1 MSMAMAG
8 ILTFGSNRR
17 LPRNAPSDI
26 IWSVGNNADYSS
38 GTVQD
43 LHLIPFLITPLV
55 NLLRFF
61 SGVSSHIYNNVYHIC
76 FFASPLLFLFAK
88 LSKLIILAK

>member
-1 MSMAMAG
+1 MAG

-26 IWSVGNNADYSS
+26 IWSVGNNTDYSS

-43 LHLIPFLITPLV
+43 LHLIPFLICDK
-55 NLLRFF
+55 NQLR
-61 SGVSSHIYNNVYHIC
+61 
-76 FFASPLLFLFAK
+76 AQR
-88 LSKLIILAK
+88 

>member
-1 MSMAMAG
+1 MAG

-43 LHLIPFLITPLV
+43 LHLIPFLICDKNQFAGTKVIKKYGIKLLV
-55 NLLRFF
+55 KKK
-61 SGVSSHIYNNVYHIC
+61 SGN
-76 FFASPLLFLFAK
+76 FALNFII
-88 LSKLIILAK
+88 IILTICKKS